1 MARETR
7 DILDADVV
15 VSDDLASLRSYE
27 LDALSS
33 ILPPDR
39 RDRMAE
45 ILTDEDVATLKHL
58 AKEGMGRST
67 LRALASDLNYL
78 ETWAAAALGRP
89 LPWPA
94 PEALVLKFVAH
105 HLFDPAEREK
115 DRAHGMPLDVEAM
128 LRSDG
133 CLRCMGPHA
142 PATVRRRLAI
152 WSVLHKWRGVEGPF
166 ASGNVRAAI
175 RLAVRASDRPRSR
188 KSRDAV
194 TRDVLDRLL
203 DTCAGGSIVD
213 YRDKALLLVA
223 FASGGRR
230 RSEVARLRLEDLVD
244 RPDVEAGGATAGGT
258 PTGTLP
264 CLALRLGRTK
274 TAGVDQDE
282 RVLLIGRPVTAL
294 RMWISLAPIMSGAI
308 FRPIDRFGRVGRGA
322 LDGQSVNAILK
333 KRCVSA
339 GLDPARFSAH
349 GLRSGYLTEAARQG
363 VPIQEAMQQ
372 SRHRS
377 IQQAA
382 AYYNEADLERGLS
395 ARLG

>member
-1 MARETR
+1 MARKPLEISDT
-7 DILDADVV
+7 DVV
-15 VSDDLASLRSYE
+15 GNEAAELRSYE

-45 ILTDEDVATLKHL
+45 ILTDDDVATLKHL
-58 AKEGMGRST
+58 AKEGMGRNT

-78 ETWAAAALGRP
+78 ETWAYAALGSP

-94 PEALVLKFVAH
+94 PEALVLKFLAH
-105 HLFDPAEREK
+105 HLYDAVEREN
-115 DRAHGMPLDVEAM
+115 DAAHGMPVDVEAM
-128 LRSDG
+128 LRSDD
-133 CLRCMGPHA
+133 CLRTVGPHA
-142 PATVRRRLAI
+142 PATVRRRMAL
-152 WSVLHKWRGVEGPF
+152 WSTLHKWRGLEGPF

-203 DTCAGGSIVD
+203 DTCTGGSIVD
-213 YRDKALLLVA
+213 HRDKALLLVA

-244 RPDVEAGGATAGGT
+244 RPDVEAGGDSNI
-258 PTGTLP
+258 LP

-308 FRPIDRFGRVGRGA
+308 FRSIDRFGRVGRGA

-382 AYYNEADLERGLS
+382 AYYNEGDLERGRS